1 MRLLD
6 SEQRD
11 IMALLTKAGVASD
24 ISLTKKNGWIHINY
38 FSQSF
43 SFHRKKVTRL
53 VEGRFS
59 DSLEYFFGS
68 VRSPLKAENWNAILR
83 ELGLWVENIS
93 NSMATD
99 GK

>member
-11 IMALLTKAGVASD
+11 MMAMLTKAGVARD

-43 SFHRKKVTRL
+43 SFHRKKVSRL
-53 VEGRFS
+53 EGGRFS
-59 DSLEYFFGS
+59 DSLEYFTGS
-68 VRSPLKAENWNAILR
+68 SRNPTRADNWNHVMNQLR
-83 ELGLWVENIS
+83 LWVENLNIGS
-93 NSMATD
+93 SIDNN
-99 GK
+99 

>member
-11 IMALLTKAGVASD
+11 MMAMLTKAGVARD

-43 SFHRKKVTRL
+43 AFHRKKVTRL
-53 VEGRFS
+53 EGGRFS
-59 DSLEYFFGS
+59 DSMEYFTGS
-68 VRSPLKAENWNAILR
+68 SRNPTKRDSWNGVLE
-83 ELGLWVENIS
+83 ELQIWVENLD
-93 NSMATD
+93 NSSTTNN
-99 GK
+99 